1 MRNSRRY
8 RLNAAE
14 CLSAATTCQ
23 GDYRSLLVSIAGSWQ
38 ALARQE
44 EAMEKL
50 LVSWGI
56 AEPARKIVQV
66 LAFQPTSRA
75 AGLIRPREALFASRR
90 QRHQI
95 DTQR

>member
-1 MRNSRRY
+1 
-8 RLNAAE
+8 
-14 CLSAATTCQ
+14 
-23 GDYRSLLVSIAGSWQ
+23 
-38 ALARQE
+38 
-44 EAMEKL
+44 MEKL